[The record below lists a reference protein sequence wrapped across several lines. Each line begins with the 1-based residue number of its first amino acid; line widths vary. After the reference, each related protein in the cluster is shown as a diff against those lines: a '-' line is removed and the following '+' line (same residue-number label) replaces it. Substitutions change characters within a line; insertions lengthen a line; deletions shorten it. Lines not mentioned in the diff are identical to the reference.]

1 MNLITKDEFHNM
13 FINCFSAVSA
23 NDLVKYTIE
32 NTYATTNVLNVL
44 VLERGAACI
53 LREKKFMQTL

>member
-23 NDLVKYTIE
+23 NDLV
-32 NTYATTNVLNVL
+32 NTQLK
-44 VLERGAACI
+44 I
-53 LREKKFMQTL
+53 HMQQQMCLMCLY